1 MTAQV
6 LHRAIKAV
14 GPVTMGVR
22 DLAVTFRGDH
32 IDLSCERLDIVS
44 NAIRDMLTIV
54 YVGERVLN
62 VDLREWDV
70 GGTPVAAIA
79 GQVEAIMAAV
89 ADTRHAGEWPTL
101 ADILEFD
108 LAPLLPRVTHVFEK
122 MLTMPVFNQDE

>member
-14 GPVTMGVR
+14 GPITMGVR
-22 DLAVTFRGDH
+22 DLAVTFRRLDQ

-44 NAIRDMLTIV
+44 KAIHDMLTIV

-70 GGTPVAAIA
+70 RGTPAAVIA
-79 GQVEAIMAAV
+79 QQVESIMAAIV
-89 ADTRHAGEWPTL
+89 DTRNAGEWPTL
-101 ADILEFD
+101 ADMLEFD

-122 MLTMPVFNQDE
+122 MLTMPLFQE

>member
-14 GPVTMGVR
+14 GPITMGVR
-22 DLAVTFRGDH
+22 DLAVTFRGLDQ

-44 NAIRDMLTIV
+44 KAIHDMLTIV

-70 GGTPVAAIA
+70 RGTPAAVIA
-79 GQVEAIMAAV
+79 QQVESIMAAIV
-89 ADTRHAGEWPTL
+89 DTRNAGEWPTL
-101 ADILEFD
+101 ADMLEFD

-122 MLTMPVFNQDE
+122 MLTMPLFQE

>member
-6 LHRAIKAV
+6 LHHAIKAV
-14 GPVTMGVR
+14 GPITMGVR
-22 DLAVTFRGDH
+22 DLAVTFRRLDQ

-44 NAIRDMLTIV
+44 KAIHDMLTIV

-70 GGTPVAAIA
+70 RGTPAAVIA
-79 GQVEAIMAAV
+79 QQVESIMAAIV
-89 ADTRHAGEWPTL
+89 DTRNAGEWPTL
-101 ADILEFD
+101 ADMLEFD

-122 MLTMPVFNQDE
+122 MLTMPLFQE